1 MDRCDIKQEILALI
15 AQTNVDVKGLDED
28 TDVFSTSFD
37 MSPRDLLYVF
47 MELKKKYQIDYNQ
60 IIDSI
65 ENYSVNGLTDVIF
78 RYLEEK

>member
-15 AQTNVDVKGLDED
+15 AQTNADGKDLDED
-28 TDVFSTSFD
+28 TDVFSISSD
-37 MSPRDLLYVF
+37 LAPRDLLYVF

-60 IIDSI
+60 IINSI
-65 ENYSVNGLTDVIF
+65 ENYSINGLTDVIF